1 MSFSITPSVFNCL
14 GEESGAQYSLPFTD
28 RLANGDSAA
37 NSSTW
42 CDLPSEN
49 SAMECKPGGARAPLE
64 ADAISK
70 EILFRLQCVPPW
82 MAWACDKPTSFE
94 TRRARKGL
102 ERLTRSPSAS
112 LLVGACRQRGAGS
125 NPAPA
130 TSGSV
135 AQGPVHLIVDQE
147 DVGSNPIGSA
157 SSCRVRLNGTDAR
170 PLNLAIRVQVHC
182 APPGYCGQD
191 YRSDHHSFKLR
202 EAVRIRCAVPTYF
215 SFAFISESELC

>member
-1 MSFSITPSVFNCL
+1 MSFSITPSVFNCF
-14 GEESGAQYSLPFTD
+14 GEESGGQYSLPFTD

-49 SAMECKPGGARAPLE
+49 SAMERKPGGARAPME

-125 NPAPA
+125 K
-130 TSGSV
+130 SGSRN
-135 AQGPVHLIVDQE
+135 QR
-147 DVGSNPIGSA
+147 SRSA
-157 SSCRVRLNGTDAR
+157 SASAPDCPSGRRRFKSDW
-170 PLNLAIRVQVHC
+170 IRQFLS
-182 APPGYCGQD
+182 
-191 YRSDHHSFKLR
+191 RSSKRHGCKT
-202 EAVRIRCAVPTYF
+202 P
-215 SFAFISESELC
+215 